1 MRSYKKFYGFEA
13 SPFRKDLPVGAL
25 LRYAQLDELQSYFT
39 YVAEEGSIGLVTG
52 DVGVGKSTAVRAFLA
67 TLDDHRYHVC
77 YVGNTDATRSV
88 MRQLAWSF
96 GMRATHLQG
105 DLKDEVHQRIGA
117 LWSEHQKRT
126 VLVVDEAQAFGAKA
140 LQELRLLT
148 NFLCDSTSPL
158 ALVLAGQPALRSQLK
173 TPAHEALDDRI
184 MLRQH
189 LAGLSRSETG
199 DYVRAHLRA
208 VGGSEE
214 IFTADALDL
223 VFHFA
228 KGRPRRIN
236 RVCIQAVLKGG
247 HLNAKRIDAE
257 VVTKALKDIEQE

>member
-1 MRSYKKFYGFEA
+1 MRGYKKFYGLEA
-13 SPFRKDLPVGAL
+13 TPFRKDLPVGAL
-25 LRYAQLDELQSYFT
+25 LRYAQLEELHT
-39 YVAEEGSIGLVTG
+39 YLSFVAEEGSIGLVTG

-67 TLDDHRYHVC
+67 TLDDRRYHVC

-88 MRQLAWSF
+88 LRQLAWSF

-105 DLKDEVHQRIGA
+105 DLKDEVHQRIGD
-117 LWSEHQKRT
+117 LWKDHEKRT

-148 NFLCDSTSPL
+148 VFLCDSTSPL
-158 ALVLAGQPALRSQLK
+158 ALVLAGQPALRTQLK

-189 LAGLSRSETG
+189 LAGLSRTETG

-208 VGGSEE
+208 VGGADE
-214 IFTADALDL
+214 IFTSEALDL
-223 VFHFA
+223 VFQHSR
-228 KGRPRRIN
+228 GRPRRIN
-236 RVCIQAVLKGG
+236 RICIQAVLKGG
-247 HLNAKRIDAE
+247 HKNVKKIDGE
-257 VVTKALKDIEQE
+257 LLDQVLKDIEQE